1 MSVNNNELEMGSSG
15 QDRSIDLTK
24 EGGIIFK
31 EDVHSYTNADGL
43 RYTGITTLLGRFH
56 DHFDAEK
63 TSVNKSIKDNVIRHF
78 GEQMYRSVMADS
90 RGEERIQENY
100 DKLQAS
106 LGTEYE
112 YNYLNIINKV
122 IKDVTIEAHGEEKYM
137 MLEKQ
142 THGFANLYRKLN
154 RIKADRPEFYRE
166 IEEKALIESSIAKYG
181 GEKYKVLAKSVDG
194 FDNLGTELGTFESKM
209 PKLYKKIMKRIPEL
223 KQEWVDTN
231 LRAVT
236 EGSAE
241 HDKREQEIYDDGGYE
256 WNGIWFEYIKGKNI
270 MNVTLE
276 DTCVIPECMVW
287 NHEMRLGGLADIF
300 LFHKGTIYVLDY
312 KTNAT
317 VDIVPKI
324 NNKKYWTY
332 MTGVC
337 SELLDLNFFH
347 YSLQL
352 KIYQEMALML
362 RPDFKAGINIIIHTT
377 SDTHYR
383 YEDAIIECHDVS
395 EIVPKMFDQLRE
407 ELKNVA

>member
-1 MSVNNNELEMGSSG
+1 MDNNELEMSSG
-15 QDRSIDLTK
+15 QDRSLDLTDV
-24 EGGIIFK
+24 GGIIF
-31 EDVHSYTNADGL
+31 EELSHTYTNAEGI

-63 TSVNKSIKDNVIRHF
+63 TSINKSIKDNVILHF
-78 GEQMYRSVMADS
+78 GSEMYRTVKSDS
-90 RGEERIQENY
+90 GGENVIQENY
-100 DKLQAS
+100 DKLKAS
-106 LGTEYE
+106 LGTNYE
-112 YNYLNIINKV
+112 YQYLNIINQV
-122 IKDVTIEAHGEEKYM
+122 IKDKAIEEYGEEVYM
-137 MLEKQ
+137 QLEKQ
-142 THGFANLYRKLN
+142 VRGFDNLYKKLN
-154 RIKADRPEFYRE
+154 KIKNDRPTFYRE
-166 IEEKALIESSIAKYG
+166 IETEAMKQASIHKYG
-181 GEKYKVLAKSVDG
+181 TDKYKVLTKSTDG
-194 FDNLGTELGTFESKM
+194 FDNLHIELPKFESKM

-223 KQEWVDTN
+223 KQEWIDTN

-241 HDKREQEIYDDGGYE
+241 HDKREQQIYDDGGYE
-256 WNGIWFEYIKGKNI
+256 WNGIWFEYIEGKNI
-270 MNVTLE
+270 MTVTAE

-287 NHEMRLGGLADIF
+287 NHEMKLGGLADIF

-312 KTNAT
+312 KTNAS
-317 VDIVPKI
+317 VDLVPKI
-324 NNKKYWTY
+324 SNKKFWTY

-362 RPDFKAGINIIIHTT
+362 RPDFKAGVNIIIHTT

-395 EIVPKMFDQLRE
+395 EIVPKMFEQLRE
-407 ELKNVA
+407 EMKNVA